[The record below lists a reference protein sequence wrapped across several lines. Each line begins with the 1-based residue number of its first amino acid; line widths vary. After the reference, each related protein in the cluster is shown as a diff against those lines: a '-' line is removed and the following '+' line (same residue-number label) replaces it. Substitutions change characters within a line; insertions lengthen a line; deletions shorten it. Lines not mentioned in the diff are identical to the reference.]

1 MVKVVNYVESKGWNF
16 FTAPIGSHPAIIVW
30 IAELWTAM
38 SEFGKDDRE
47 QDLIRVFFEIE
58 ANVNIAKDW
67 EDDKF
72 EDKIFLTEQN
82 YTCTITNKSNL
93 WKMIAW
99 VFWQQPKEIKN
110 FSLDML
116 LWKKCVINVTHND
129 WWYSKIESTSLES
142 KKMNYHNQV
151 KETFYFWLNEWEYS
165 ADLLNE
171 FAPFVQDRIFKSK
184 EYKKLFGI
192 ETFEE
197 QEENIK
203 KEAKEQVTTKD
214 AEEVFV
220 EAKKSNEFE

>member
-58 ANVNIAKDW
+58 ANVNVAKDW

-72 EDKIFLTEQN
+72 EDKVFLTEQN

-151 KETFYFWLNEWEYS
+151 KENFYFWLNEKEYS
-165 ADLLNE
+165 SELLDW

-197 QEENIK
+197 QEENMK
-203 KEAKEQVTTKD
+203 KEAKQTVTTQE

-220 EAKKSNEFE
+220 QAKDPNEFE